1 MSSKFLQFLFSTKL
15 MLVLLILFPIAMG
28 VGTFL
33 ESWYSTDAA
42 RVWVYNAWWFE
53 LLMLLLMINF
63 MGNIKKYNLL
73 SKEKISVLVL
83 HLSFIFILLGAFVTR
98 YIGDEGVM
106 PIRENNS
113 SNTYLSEKTY
123 LTVFVDGEK
132 NNQPSRKTLKTQ
144 LLLSKHTNNYFLISE
159 DFEFSDDL
167 SKDFNISFDSF
178 KENVA
183 EGLVLD
189 PTGERFIKI
198 VDAADGNRHE
208 HFIKEFEVSSIH
220 NILFSYNNYV
230 KGAINLSSMDGEYFI
245 ESPFEAQYTI
255 MASQQTALLNKD
267 EKQLLEL
274 RSLYQIPGFQFVFPE
289 PALRGIFDI
298 VNAEETD
305 GLSQD
310 ALYVN
315 IDYNGTVKNIALLG
329 GRGFV
334 NNPKKVTI
342 DDLDFY
348 LSYGSDEVQ
357 IPFNIKLND
366 FIAEK
371 YPGTENSYSSF
382 MSRVTVEDDK
392 IFEYD
397 IYMNHILNH
406 KGYRFFQASFDPDE
420 KGTVLSVN
428 NDFWGSFITYAGY
441 LLLFFSM
448 IGIFF
453 QGNTRFKFL
462 AKQLNKKT
470 LLFVM
475 LLSSLGVYS
484 QGSQSIVKTD
494 YIDSII
500 STNSYSKDHAN
511 KFGKIVIQD
520 SGGRMKP
527 ANTFSSELLRK
538 VSRSDTYN
546 DLNSDQVLLSMMDNP
561 GVWFNAPL
569 VYIKSGQKGDT
580 VKKIIGADLKI
591 KKAPLVSFFDSL
603 GNYKLASNLEKAYLA
618 SVPTQ
623 IEKDIIELDRRVNLL
638 YSALEGKIMR
648 IFPIPEDINNKWVS
662 YPEVNDFE
670 FNGSDSLYVNNVLN
684 LYFQTLRFSRDSG
697 DYSQSDDLLESVS
710 GYQKKYGN
718 EVMPSNFKINSEI
731 VYNKANIFNR
741 LYMWYLLAGFSML
754 MFLIFQIFYNNK
766 IINVSINFIK
776 YLIYLLFAL
785 NTIGLAA
792 RWYIAGHAPWSDAYE
807 SIIFVAWATVVFGI
821 IFGKKSYFTLASSTF
836 VSAIILSIA
845 HMNWL
850 DPSIAN
856 LQPVLDS
863 YWLMIHVAVIV
874 GSYGPFAIG
883 MILGIV
889 TLFLT
894 IIANKKNKKVFSRK
908 LEELTIVNELSLT
921 IGLVMLTIGNFLGGM
936 WANES
941 WGRYWGWDPK
951 ETWALISIIIY
962 TAVLHL
968 RIVPKLNNKWL
979 FNLMSIISFGAIM
992 MTYFGVNFYLVGL
1005 HSYASGEKVI
1015 TPSFVYYSIAFVTVL
1030 GLISYFANK
1039 KNKVL

>member
-1 MSSKFLQFLFSTKL
+1 MGSKILNFLFSTQL
-15 MLVLLILFPIAMG
+15 MLVLLILFPISMG
-28 VGTFL
+28 IGTFL

-42 RVWVYNAWWFE
+42 RIWVYNAWWFE
-53 LLMLLLMINF
+53 ALMLLLMVNF

-73 SKEKISVLVL
+73 SREKLSVLIL

-106 PIRENNS
+106 PIRENNI

-123 LTVFVDGEK
+123 LTVFIDGE
-132 NNQPSRKTLKTQ
+132 NEGITERKTLKSQ
-144 LLLSKHTNNYFLISE
+144 LLLSEHVNNNFTINDNFYNKN
-159 DFEFSDDL
+159 FS
-167 SKDFNISFDSF
+167 ISFDDF
-178 KENVA
+178 RENVT

-189 PTGERFIKI
+189 PSGERYIKL
-198 VDAADGNRHE
+198 VEAVDGNRRE
-208 HFIKEFEVSSIH
+208 HYIKEGQVSSIQ
-220 NILFSYNNYV
+220 NILFSFNSFQ
-230 KGAINLSSMDGEYFI
+230 KGAINITSEAGEYFI
-245 ESPFEAQYTI
+245 ESPFDAQFTI
-255 MASQQTALLNKD
+255 MSTQQNGNLPKD
-267 EKQLLEL
+267 KKQLLEL

-289 PALRGIFDI
+289 PALRGVFEI
-298 VNAEETD
+298 VDAEVTD
-305 GLSQD
+305 REIED
-310 ALYVN
+310 ALYL
-315 IDYNGTVKNIALLG
+315 DLSYNGKNEKVNLLG
-329 GRGFV
+329 GRGYV
-334 NNPKKVTI
+334 NSPKTVTI
-342 DDLDFY
+342 DDLDFH
-348 LSYGSDEVQ
+348 LSYGSNEVQ
-357 IPFNIKLND
+357 LPFSIKLND

-382 MSRVTVEDDK
+382 MSRVTVEDINQFD
-392 IFEYD
+392 YD
-397 IYMNHILNH
+397 IFMNNILNY

-428 NDFWGSFITYAGY
+428 NDFWGTFITYAGY
-441 LLLFFSM
+441 FLLYLSM
-448 IGIFF
+448 MGIFF
-453 QGNTRFKFL
+453 LGNSRFKFL

-470 LLFVM
+470 AIVIFLLF
-475 LLSSLGVYS
+475 SSGLFS
-484 QGSQSIVKTD
+484 QNNNLVPKTE

-500 STNSYSKDHAN
+500 TSTSYTKEHAS

-538 VSRSDTYN
+538 VSRSNSYN
-546 DLNSDQVLLSMMDNP
+546 GLNSDQVLLSIMDHP

-569 VYIKSGQKGDT
+569 VYIKSRQKGDSI
-580 VKKIIGADLKI
+580 KKIIGIDKDV

-603 GNYKLASNLEKAYLA
+603 GNYKLATNLEKAYLA
-618 SVPTQ
+618 TVPTQ

-648 IFPIPEDINNKWVS
+648 IFPIPDDAKNKWVS
-662 YPEVNDFE
+662 FPEVNDVE
-670 FNGSDSLYVNNVLN
+670 FNDADSLYVNNVLQ
-684 LYFQTLRFSRDSG
+684 LYFQTLRVSRESS
-697 DYSQSDDLLESVS
+697 DYSQSEELLESIK
-710 GYQKKYGN
+710 GYQVKYGSDI
-718 EVMPSNFKINSEI
+718 MPSDLKISSEI
-731 VYNKANIFNR
+731 IYNKADIFNR
-741 LYMWYLLAGFSML
+741 LYKWYLFLGFSL
-754 MFLIFQIFYNNK
+754 LLVLILQIFNDKKFYNILIK
-766 IINVSINFIK
+766 IVEYTIYFLFI
-776 YLIYLLFAL
+776 L

-807 SIIFVAWATVVFGI
+807 SIIFVAWATVIFGI
-821 IFGKKSYFTLASSTF
+821 IFGRKSYFTLASATL
-836 VSAIILSIA
+836 VSSIILSVA

-889 TLFLT
+889 VLLLT
-894 IIANKKNKKVFSRK
+894 IIANKKNRKSFIKK

-1005 HSYASGEKVI
+1005 HSYASGDKVI
-1015 TPSFVYYSIAFVTVL
+1015 TPDFVYYSVGFIIIL

-1039 KNKVL
+1039 KNQVL

>member
-1 MSSKFLQFLFSTKL
+1 
-15 MLVLLILFPIAMG
+15 
-28 VGTFL
+28 
-33 ESWYSTDAA
+33 
-42 RVWVYNAWWFE
+42 
-53 LLMLLLMINF
+53 
-63 MGNIKKYNLL
+63 
-73 SKEKISVLVL
+73 
-83 HLSFIFILLGAFVTR
+83 
-98 YIGDEGVM
+98 M
-106 PIRENNS
+106 PIRENNV

-123 LTVFVDGEK
+123 LTVFVDGTEDGVP
-132 NNQPSRKTLKTQ
+132 QRKTLKSY
-144 LLLSKHTNNYFLISE
+144 LLLSEHVNN
-159 DFEFSDDL
+159 DFTINDDFY
-167 SKDFNISFDSF
+167 SKDFSISYNDY
-178 KENVA
+178 KENVT

-189 PTGERFIKI
+189 PSGERYIKL
-198 VDAADGNRHE
+198 VEALDGNRQDHY
-208 HFIKEFEVSSIH
+208 IKEGQVTSIQ
-220 NILFSYNNYV
+220 NILFSFNYYQ
-230 KGAINLSSMDGEYFI
+230 KGAINITSEAGEYYI
-245 ESPFEAQYTI
+245 ESPFDGIYTI
-255 MASQQTALLNKD
+255 MSNQQSAELNKD
-267 EKQLLEL
+267 KKQLLEL

-289 PALRGIFDI
+289 PALRGVFEI
-298 VNAEETD
+298 VDAEVTD
-305 GLSQD
+305 REVED
-310 ALYVN
+310 ALYLKVN
-315 IDYNGTVKNIALLG
+315 YNGKSKEVSLLG
-329 GRGFV
+329 GRGYV

-357 IPFNIKLND
+357 LPFSIKLND

-382 MSRVTVEDDK
+382 KSKVTVEDDK
-392 IFEYD
+392 IFDYD
-397 IYMNHILNH
+397 IFMNNILNH

-428 NDFWGSFITYAGY
+428 DDFWGTFITYAGY

-448 IGIFF
+448 TAIFF
-453 QGNTRFKFL
+453 VGNTRFKFL

-470 LLFVM
+470 SLIFF
-475 LLSSLGVYS
+475 LLSSTILS
-484 QGSQSIVKTD
+484 AQSLDANLKTEF
-494 YIDSII
+494 IDSII
-500 STNSYSKDHAN
+500 SESAISKDHAN
-511 KFGKIVIQD
+511 SFGKIIIQD

-538 VSRSDTYN
+538 VSRSNSYN
-546 DLNSDQVLLSMMDNP
+546 GLNSDQVLVSIMDNP
-561 GVWFNAPL
+561 GVWFNAPI

-580 VKKIIGADLKI
+580 IKKIIGIDEKI

-603 GNYKLASNLEKAYLA
+603 GNYKLATNLEKAYL
-618 SVPTQ
+618 SNVPSQ

-648 IFPIPEDINNKWVS
+648 IFPVPNDINNKWIS
-662 YPEVNDFE
+662 YPEISE
-670 FNGSDSLYVNNVLN
+670 YSYEGADSLYVNNVLN
-684 LYFQTLRFSRDSG
+684 LYFQTLRVARQDQ
-697 DYSQSDDLLESVS
+697 DYTQSEELLESIK
-710 GYQKKYGN
+710 GFQKKYGSK
-718 EVMPSNFKINSEI
+718 VMPSDFKINSEV
-731 VYNKANIFNR
+731 VYNKADIFNR
-741 LYMWYLLAGFSML
+741 LYKWYLFAGL
-754 MFLIFQIFYNNK
+754 GLLLILIFQIFYDNK
-766 IINVSINFIK
+766 FTSHLIKLFESLIIT
-776 YLIYLLFAL
+776 LFVF

-807 SIIFVAWATVVFGI
+807 SIIFVAWATVIFGI
-821 IFGKKSYFTLASSTF
+821 IFGRKSYFTLASSTF
-836 VSAIILSIA
+836 VASIILSIA
-845 HMNWL
+845 NMNWL

-894 IIANKKNKKVFSRK
+894 IIATKKNRKIFSRK

-951 ETWALISIIIY
+951 ETWALISIMIY

-968 RIVPKLNNKWL
+968 RIIPRLNNKWL
-979 FNLMSIISFGAIM
+979 FNLMSIISFAAIM

-1005 HSYASGEKVI
+1005 HSYASGDKVI
-1015 TPSFVYYSIAFVTVL
+1015 TPDFVYYSTVFVFIL

-1039 KNKVL
+1039 KTKVL